1 MMFGLSAP
9 CSATFGNTPPSKM
22 ITPCPSL
29 KPINY
34 SLIHSKCIEVFTNAS
49 TDRTSTSTASS
60 TSPPLSSLSNPTNPA
75 IAAAD
80 TIFRVF
86 QSGATRLQRAFTPPP
101 PGFPP
106 GPSGDVALDLLR
118 DPLAF
123 LQQTQKKYGDVVG
136 LSLGGER
143 AVLVTDPLAAK
154 AVLTEAPEVYIKE
167 GTAFFPGSSLAGNGL
182 LVSDGD
188 IWRRQ
193 RQLSTP
199 AFRRAAIE
207 RYASSMI
214 ECTSETL
221 LKGPRWRPGAVR
233 DVYSDFN
240 ELTLRITL
248 SALFGSS
255 ENLSSSAAKE
265 VTDSIQQ
272 AFEFFS
278 RRSITSF
285 IIPESVPT
293 PDNLQF
299 TAAVARLD
307 TAVYGLISR
316 RRAELEE
323 NNRNQNMSET
333 NNKDSDLLT
342 SLLLSKDEQGLG
354 MDDTSLRDELMT
366 LLVAGQETSAIVL
379 GWACAMLANA
389 PEVQNKAAEEVE
401 RVLKNGRKP
410 VPQDASP
417 VGGKLEYIE
426 AVVLEAMRVMPP
438 AYLIGRCTACST
450 ELAGYSIP
458 KGTTIL
464 VSPFILHR
472 DVRWWG
478 SSANGGDD
486 QNNNDIAT
494 FNPSR
499 WLHINSTSPTI
510 STTTITSSSSSSA
523 TASPKKSLATTALA
537 GMGLNGAY
545 IPFGAGQRV
554 CIGTGF
560 AMMEAIL
567 VLALIVQ
574 KFELVKIPGS
584 KPGLPEA
591 EPRITLRPKAVRLML
606 RKRRPRAGGIG
617 KN

>member
-1 MMFGLSAP
+1 LFQ
-9 CSATFGNTPPSKM
+9 
-22 ITPCPSL
+22 I
-29 KPINY
+29 
-34 SLIHSKCIEVFTNAS
+34 
-49 TDRTSTSTASS
+49 
-60 TSPPLSSLSNPTNPA
+60 
-75 IAAAD
+75 
-80 TIFRVF
+80 F
-86 QSGATRLQRAFTPPP
+86 QSGATRLQRALTPPP

-106 GPSGDVALDLLR
+106 GPSGDVALNLLR

-123 LQQTQKKYGDVVG
+123 LQETQSKYGDIVG

-154 AVLTEAPEVYIKE
+154 TVLIKDPDIYIKE

-188 IWRRQ
+188 VWRRQ

-207 RYASSMI
+207 KYANSMI

-221 LKGPRWRPGAVR
+221 LRKSRWRPGAVR

-255 ENLSSSAAKE
+255 EDLSSSAAKE
-265 VTDSIQQ
+265 VIESIKQ

-278 RRSITSF
+278 RRSITAF

-293 PDNLQF
+293 PENLQF

-307 TAVYGLISR
+307 KAVYGLIAS
-316 RRAELEE
+316 RRAELQEEDTKNQNNSE
-323 NNRNQNMSET
+323 NN
-333 NNKDSDLLT
+333 NKNSDLLT
-342 SLLLSKDEQGLG
+342 SLLLSKDEQGRG

-366 LLVAGQETSAIVL
+366 LLVAGQETSAILL

-389 PEVQNKAAEEVE
+389 PKIQDKAAEEVQ

-417 VGGKLEYIE
+417 VGGKLEYLE
-426 AVVLEAMRVMPP
+426 AIVLEAMRVMPP
-438 AYLIGRCTACST
+438 AYLVGRCTASST

-464 VSPFILHR
+464 ISPFILHG
-472 DVRWWG
+472 DPRWWG
-478 SSANGGDD
+478 GGSGGD
-486 QNNNDIAT
+486 QNNDEATT
-494 FNPSR
+494 FNPDR
-499 WLHINSTSPTI
+499 WLNINNFNS
-510 STTTITSSSSSSA
+510 ITSSTSTSSS
-523 TASPKKSLATTALA
+523 TVSPKRSLATTALA

-567 VLALIVQ
+567 VLALILQ
-574 KFELVKIPGS
+574 NFELVKLPGS
-584 KPGLPEA
+584 KTGLPEA
-591 EPRITLRPKAVRLML
+591 EPRITLRPKAVRLIL
-606 RKRRPRAGGIG
+606 RRRRRPREVVPERTEAGEETSLVT
-617 KN
+617 

>member
-1 MMFGLSAP
+1 
-9 CSATFGNTPPSKM
+9 M
-22 ITPCPSL
+22 ITLTLFSPP

-34 SLIHSKCIEVFTNAS
+34 SQKTSRYDTLTIKAS
-49 TDRTSTSTASS
+49 ANQPNRSS
-60 TSPPLSSLSNPTNPA
+60 TSSTSSTKSNSNFA
-75 IAAAD
+75 ISAAD
-80 TIFRVF
+80 TLFQVF
-86 QSGATRLQRAFTPPP
+86 ESSTIRLQRAFTPPP

-106 GPSGDVALDLLR
+106 GPSGDVAIDLLR

-136 LSLGGER
+136 LSIGGER
-143 AVLVTDPLAAK
+143 AVLVTDPLIAK
-154 AVLTEAPEVYIKE
+154 TVLTEAPEIYIKE

-207 RYASSMI
+207 RYATSMI

-221 LKGPRWRPGAVR
+221 LKGSRWRPGAVR

-255 ENLSSSAAKE
+255 EDLSSIAAKE
-265 VTDSIQQ
+265 VTDSIQL

-278 RRSITSF
+278 RRSATGF

-307 TAVYGLISR
+307 KAVYGLIAR
-316 RRAELEE
+316 RRTELVTELAQ
-323 NNRNQNMSET
+323 NNIEFSSKNT
-333 NNKDSDLLT
+333 DLLT
-342 SLLLSKDEQGLG
+342 YLLLSKDEQGLG

-366 LLVAGQETSAIVL
+366 LLVAGQETSAILL
-379 GWACAMLANA
+379 GWACAMLADS
-389 PEVQNKAAEEVE
+389 PEIQTKAAEEVE
-401 RVLKNGRKP
+401 RVLENGRTP

-417 VGGKLEYIE
+417 VGGKLRYIE
-426 AVVLEAMRVMPP
+426 AIVLEAMRVMPP
-438 AYLIGRCTACST
+438 AYLVGRCTASNT
-450 ELAGYSIP
+450 DLAGYRIP

-472 DVRWWG
+472 DPRWWRRT
-478 SSANGGDD
+478 NNN
-486 QNNNDIAT
+486 QNNNNNSGGGSEADNVSA
-494 FNPSR
+494 FDPER
-499 WLHINSTSPTI
+499 WLNINTDSSNQSNQST
-510 STTTITSSSSSSA
+510 
-523 TASPKKSLATTALA
+523 KSLATTALA
-537 GMGLNGAY
+537 GMGFNGAY

-567 VLALIVQ
+567 VLAMIVQ
-574 KFELVKIPGS
+574 KFELVKLPGS

-606 RKRRPRAGGIG
+606 RRRRRKAVV
-617 KN
+617 

>member
-1 MMFGLSAP
+1 M
-9 CSATFGNTPPSKM
+9 
-22 ITPCPSL
+22 
-29 KPINY
+29 
-34 SLIHSKCIEVFTNAS
+34 
-49 TDRTSTSTASS
+49 
-60 TSPPLSSLSNPTNPA
+60 
-75 IAAAD
+75 
-80 TIFRVF
+80 
-86 QSGATRLQRAFTPPP
+86 
-101 PGFPP
+101 
-106 GPSGDVALDLLR
+106 
-118 DPLAF
+118 
-123 LQQTQKKYGDVVG
+123 
-136 LSLGGER
+136 
-143 AVLVTDPLAAK
+143 LVTDPLAAK
-154 AVLTEAPEVYIKE
+154 TVLTEAPEVFIKE

-188 IWRRQ
+188 IWQRQ

-207 RYASSMI
+207 KYASSMI

-221 LKGPRWRPGAVR
+221 FKGSRWRPGAVR

-248 SALFGSS
+248 SALFGEDS
-255 ENLSSSAAKE
+255 LSSSVAKE
-265 VTDSIQQ
+265 VIDSIKQ

-278 RRSITSF
+278 RRSITAF

-307 TAVYGLISR
+307 KAVYGLISS
-316 RRAELEE
+316 RRAKLLEE
-323 NNRNQNMSET
+323 RNNNQNNRES
-333 NNKDSDLLT
+333 NNKNCDLLT

-354 MDDTSLRDELMT
+354 MDDISLRDELMT
-366 LLVAGQETSAIVL
+366 LLVAGQETSAILL

-389 PEVQNKAAEEVE
+389 PEIQSKASEEVE

-417 VGGKLEYIE
+417 GGGKLEYIE

-438 AYLIGRCTACST
+438 AYLVGRCTASST

-472 DVRWWG
+472 DPRWWG
-478 SSANGGDD
+478 DSGSGCD
-486 QNNNDIAT
+486 QNNNDDDVKM
-494 FNPSR
+494 FNPDR
-499 WLHINSTSPTI
+499 WLNININIDSS
-510 STTTITSSSSSSA
+510 STSSSSS
-523 TASPKKSLATTALA
+523 TTIASSKKSLATTALA

-554 CIGTGF
+554 CIGAGF
-560 AMMEAIL
+560 AIMEAIL

-574 KFELVKIPGS
+574 NFELVKLPGS

-591 EPRITLRPKAVRLML
+591 EPRITLRPKAVRLIL
-606 RKRRPRAGGIG
+606 RKRRRQKAVMPL
-617 KN
+617 

>member
-1 MMFGLSAP
+1 M
-9 CSATFGNTPPSKM
+9 
-22 ITPCPSL
+22 
-29 KPINY
+29 
-34 SLIHSKCIEVFTNAS
+34 
-49 TDRTSTSTASS
+49 
-60 TSPPLSSLSNPTNPA
+60 
-75 IAAAD
+75 
-80 TIFRVF
+80 
-86 QSGATRLQRAFTPPP
+86 
-101 PGFPP
+101 
-106 GPSGDVALDLLR
+106 
-118 DPLAF
+118 
-123 LQQTQKKYGDVVG
+123 
-136 LSLGGER
+136 
-143 AVLVTDPLAAK
+143 
-154 AVLTEAPEVYIKE
+154 YIKE

-207 RYASSMI
+207 KYASSMI

-221 LKGPRWRPGAVR
+221 LKGSRWRPGAVR

-248 SALFGSS
+248 SALFGS
-255 ENLSSSAAKE
+255 EDLTSSAAKE

-278 RRSITSF
+278 KRSTTAF

-293 PDNLQF
+293 PENLQF

-307 TAVYGLISR
+307 KAVYSLIAR
-316 RRAELEE
+316 RRQELASSLPINEASSSE
-323 NNRNQNMSET
+323 NRMNGKN
-333 NNKDSDLLT
+333 SDLLT

-366 LLVAGQETSAIVL
+366 LLVAGQETSAILL
-379 GWACAMLANA
+379 GWACAMLANS
-389 PEVQNKAAEEVE
+389 PDIQTKAAEEVE
-401 RVLKNGRKP
+401 KVLENGRKP

-417 VGGKLEYIE
+417 VGGKLQYIE

-438 AYLIGRCTACST
+438 AYLVGRCTASST

-472 DVRWWG
+472 DPRWWSDGEGGG
-478 SSANGGDD
+478 SGGVRGGAGGGFGDD
-486 QNNNDIAT
+486 VTT
-494 FNPSR
+494 FNPDR
-499 WLHINSTSPTI
+499 WLNINNNKENND
-510 STTTITSSSSSSA
+510 STTNTTP
-523 TASPKKSLATTALA
+523 TKSLATTALA
-537 GMGLNGAY
+537 GMGINGAY

-567 VLALIVQ
+567 VLALILQ
-574 KFELVKIPGS
+574 KFELVKLPGS
-584 KPGLPEA
+584 KPGFPDA
-591 EPRITLRPKAVRLML
+591 EPRITLRPKEVRLIL
-606 RKRRPRAGGIG
+606 RRRRRGGSG
-617 KN
+617 RKTETDLSS